1 LGEIAEQRSD
11 VGGILR
17 ASTQPGDCPTPAT
30 MKNENDRPASSPD
43 EVLNELRAL
52 LAEAEKVLAEAKT
65 EGHGDEADDIRR
77 RFEAAQERLTNLVEE
92 ARRKVTDGLKSA
104 DETIR
109 EHPYQAVA
117 IALGLGMLLGILLGR
132 RSK

>member
-1 LGEIAEQRSD
+1 
-11 VGGILR
+11 
-17 ASTQPGDCPTPAT
+17 

-65 EGHGDEADDIRR
+65 EDRGDQAEDIRR
-77 RFEAAQERLTNLVEE
+77 RFEAAQERLTNLVDE